1 MKSDAR
7 VCTIQDERHYLPLK
21 ANISAG
27 TFLPCQFTVTV
38 IPSFK
43 SILFSMIRRLGAISV
58 IFSSQ
63 KKNRALQ
70 GSLIVSLHNCLKV
83 KAISDRTMS
92 NRDSLSN
99 SNWSYVRNTYET
111 VREKR
116 FIPRMPNEEDR
127 KSSFLIGVIEF
138 VL

>member
-1 MKSDAR
+1 
-7 VCTIQDERHYLPLK
+7 
-21 ANISAG
+21 
-27 TFLPCQFTVTV
+27 
-38 IPSFK
+38 
-43 SILFSMIRRLGAISV
+43 MIRRLGAISV

-70 GSLIVSLHNCLKV
+70 GSLIDSLHNCLKV

>member
-1 MKSDAR
+1 
-7 VCTIQDERHYLPLK
+7 
-21 ANISAG
+21 
-27 TFLPCQFTVTV
+27 
-38 IPSFK
+38 
-43 SILFSMIRRLGAISV
+43 
-58 IFSSQ
+58 
-63 KKNRALQ
+63 
-70 GSLIVSLHNCLKV
+70 
-83 KAISDRTMS
+83 MS